1 MNRLMLLM
9 TGTMALIVLPAYAA
23 SDEPRSEWS
32 LNEILNQGS
41 RLLTDSITYGLAIV
55 QNHVE
60 FDSST
65 TGGPSN
71 GEESTHLRLK
81 LFPNGKSQPDDAL
94 SAEGTFRRSVDPS
107 DRHFG
112 FEFRL
117 LPPKHSSD
125 PKEYI

>member
-23 SDEPRSEWS
+23 SDEPRSAWS
-32 LNEILNQGS
+32 LNEILSQGS
-41 RLLTDSITYGLAIV
+41 RLLTDSITHGLAIV

>member
-23 SDEPRSEWS
+23 SDEPRSAWS

-41 RLLTDSITYGLAIV
+41 RLLTDSITHGLAIV

>member
-1 MNRLMLLM
+1 M
-9 TGTMALIVLPAYAA
+9 TGMMALGIFPAYAA
-23 SDEPRSEWS
+23 SEEPRSAWS

-41 RLLTDSITYGLAIV
+41 RILTDTITHGLAIV
-55 QNHVE
+55 QNHVD

-65 TGGPSN
+65 TARSAD

-81 LFPNGKSQPDDAL
+81 LFPNGKNQPDDAIG
-94 SAEGTFRRSVDPS
+94 AEGTFRHSVDPS

-117 LPPKHSSD
+117 LPPKHSAD